1 METQQQNLLL
11 INKKLKNIN
20 DKLSHTVTKENN
32 IEMFIKINDNLENA
46 KKELLSVFEVI
57 NKSLQK

>member
-1 METQQQNLLL
+1 MQSTQEDLLV

-20 DKLSHTVTKENN
+20 DKLYTVTKENN
-32 IEMFIKINDNLENA
+32 IEMFSKINDNLENA

>member
-1 METQQQNLLL
+1 MQSTQEDLLV

-20 DKLSHTVTKENN
+20 DKLYTVTKENN
-32 IEMFIKINDNLENA
+32 IEMFSKINDNLENA
-46 KKELLSVFEVI
+46 KKELLSVFEFI